1 MNINQSKF
9 TVLLFAII
17 LIVLPGILSAQS
29 QFLDNGISGVGISG
43 SLGYVFGLKDYTP
56 DDKNFIVD
64 AGGSIGGRLDL
75 GVAIAGHIEGDAETW
90 YSPYINYFWAK
101 STGKT
106 GRVSSSI
113 GASLDIQEDYNLLT
127 GNMSFFY
134 KFKLSP
140 VSYIQFRTTIY
151 CSVYLEENELDDD
164 DITCHFIFGFPYQT
178 ESKGLIFILE
188 PSCYMATDYF
198 GVYAKIGMLL
208 PLEMPGLRL

>member
-1 MNINQSKF
+1 MNINRSK
-9 TVLLFAII
+9 LLASIFITFLII
-17 LIVLPGILSAQS
+17 LPGVLSAQS
-29 QFLDNGISGVGISG
+29 QFLDDGISGIGISG
-43 SLGYVFGLKDYTP
+43 SPSYVFGLKDYTP
-56 DDKNFIVD
+56 DEKNFSVD
-64 AGGSIGGRLDL
+64 VGGSISGRVDL
-75 GVAIAGHIEGDAETW
+75 GITIAGHINGNSETW
-90 YSPYINYFWAK
+90 YSPYVNYFWAK
-101 STGKT
+101 SKGKT

-127 GNMSFFY
+127 STMSFFY

-140 VSYIQFRTTIY
+140 ISYIQFRSSIY
-151 CSVYLEENELDDD
+151 CSVYLEENIYDDD

-208 PLEMPGLRL
+208 PMELYGLHL